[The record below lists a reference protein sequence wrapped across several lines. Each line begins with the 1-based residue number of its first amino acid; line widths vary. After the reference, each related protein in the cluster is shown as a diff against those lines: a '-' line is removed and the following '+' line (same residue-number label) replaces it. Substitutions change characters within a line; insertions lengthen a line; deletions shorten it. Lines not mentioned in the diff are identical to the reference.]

1 MRSVF
6 NTVLRS
12 GREGRARDSLVM
24 SFQLGAQNHRL
35 NTKSNTESNI
45 SIKLH
50 RPKSGIEH
58 SIQYG
63 IKSQYFNRI
72 CLQAAG
78 RLELSR
84 PLDIECPMV
93 IMHGMEDEVVPHEMS
108 LSLAKSVRT
117 RNVDLVL
124 RKDGDHRLSREE
136 DLQLMTDCL
145 DRLIG
150 SL

>member
-1 MRSVF
+1 MSHSGIPAGDKFDSSIEISFQYGIGILLFRRPVLNMVLRFGILTYVLTAAAPAAAPDRVLRSVF

-50 RPKSGIEH
+50 QPKSGIEH

-72 CLQAAG
+72 CL
-78 RLELSR
+78 L
-84 PLDIECPMV
+84 IE
-93 IMHGMEDEVVPHEMS
+93 
-108 LSLAKSVRT
+108 
-117 RNVDLVL
+117 
-124 RKDGDHRLSREE
+124 
-136 DLQLMTDCL
+136 Q
-145 DRLIG
+145 
-150 SL
+150 